1 MYRFQHIP
9 SSPNR
14 SKICPKTIENIFFYN
29 AKLEAKRVIRRATD
43 HRNKIDRRDDENI
56 FSVQFDSIFFSPNI
70 FGPFRKT
77 SSPPASPRRVSHV
90 ESNVEGSRIIR
101 DEITTTKQERGK
113 DKEKF
118 ERIESEKNRN
128 GSNGRRGE
136 DKRRREAG
144 SSSRR
149 GEANETGSNRAPRET

>member
-56 FSVQFDSIFFSPNI
+56 FSVRFDFLFSQYFLSKNLLPA
-70 FGPFRKT
+70 RLST
-77 SSPPASPRRVSHV
+77 SRFPRRV
-90 ESNVEGSRIIR
+90 
-101 DEITTTKQERGK
+101 ERGG
-113 DKEKF
+113 F
-118 ERIESEKNRN
+118 
-128 GSNGRRGE
+128 
-136 DKRRREAG
+136 
-144 SSSRR
+144 
-149 GEANETGSNRAPRET
+149 ANNS

>member
-70 FGPFRKT
+70 FGPSSKNLLPARLST
-77 SSPPASPRRVSHV
+77 SRFPRRV
-90 ESNVEGSRIIR
+90 
-101 DEITTTKQERGK
+101 ERGG
-113 DKEKF
+113 F
-118 ERIESEKNRN
+118 
-128 GSNGRRGE
+128 
-136 DKRRREAG
+136 
-144 SSSRR
+144 
-149 GEANETGSNRAPRET
+149 ANNS